1 MLLVGNIL
9 CMNKIFKWLADAPV
23 ALFVC
28 IFWFIGCLWNIFF
41 DALVRISGIQLS
53 SQYSFEAPQSI
64 YDYTIVI
71 LVAPLIETALFQA
84 LPYHLL
90 SKIHFLQKRLW
101 LIIAISGLFFAL
113 QHFYSIVYIMFAFIP
128 GILLVAGYHLRQGNH
143 PFISIFAVHFS
154 INATPLLYE
163 FLFSGIK

>member
-101 LIIAISGLFFAL
+101 LIIAISGFF
-113 QHFYSIVYIMFAFIP
+113 
-128 GILLVAGYHLRQGNH
+128 LRYN
-143 PFISIFAVHFS
+143 IF
-154 INATPLLYE
+154 TQ
-163 FLFSGIK
+163 